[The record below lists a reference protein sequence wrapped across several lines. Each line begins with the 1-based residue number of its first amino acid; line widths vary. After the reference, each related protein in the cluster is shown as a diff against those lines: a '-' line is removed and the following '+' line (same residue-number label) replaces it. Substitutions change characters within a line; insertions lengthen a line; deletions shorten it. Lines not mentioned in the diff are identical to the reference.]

1 MTLDIPT
8 FRALFTAYSDE
19 TNYPDEVLNQW
30 YEIGKCYVKD
40 NDCVLPDECRGQA
53 LMAMLAHLLYIQDQ
67 VKAGNQARVI
77 NSATEGKVSV
87 SLAEPPYSSN
97 FSYWLNCSPYGPQ
110 VLAMLEVAFAGG
122 GWVGDGLPRP
132 TLSGG
137 Y

>member
-1 MTLDIPT
+1 MELDITT
-8 FRALFTAYSDE
+8 FRSLFPAYASE
-19 TNYPDEVLNQW
+19 TDYTDATLTQW
-30 YEIGKCYVKD
+30 YTIGKCYVKD
-40 NDCVLPDECRGQA
+40 NDCVLPEECRGQA

-67 VKAGNQARVI
+67 VKSGNQARVI
-77 NSATEGKVSV
+77 TSATEGKVSV
-87 SLAEPPYSSN
+87 SLAEPPSGSN

-137 Y
+137 F